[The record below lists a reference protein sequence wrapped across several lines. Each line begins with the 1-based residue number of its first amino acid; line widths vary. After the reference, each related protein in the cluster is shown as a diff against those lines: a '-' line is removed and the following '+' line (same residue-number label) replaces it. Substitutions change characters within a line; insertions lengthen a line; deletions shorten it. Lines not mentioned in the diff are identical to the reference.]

1 MWSTCPGRLD
11 VGLGGDD
18 LYLSGTGD
26 GPVHSGPQSLVDD
39 VMTWVERIQGQGGSF
54 KKEGVGI
61 SLGVSK
67 IETMIL
73 LGVDS
78 STSKVLH

>member
-1 MWSTCPGRLD
+1 MSWSTCPCRLD

-39 VMTWVERIQGQGGSF
+39 VMIWVERIQGQGGNY
-54 KKEGVGI
+54 KKKWLEFQ
-61 SLGVSK
+61 L
-67 IETMIL
+67 EYPR
-73 LGVDS
+73 
-78 STSKVLH
+78 